1 MREDRSLVEHLQE
14 LVRVRAV
21 VIYTKQIEKA
31 KIWRSLCVM
40 ATTTGINGIDSTA
53 VRAVADRL
61 RERRDEPVRF
71 AAGVRW
77 LGGYR
82 TEATVGPEPALAG
95 DEPTEMA
102 GTGSGPSPED
112 LLLGAVGQCLIVGL
126 AGAATARGVKI
137 ERLSVDVEG
146 DVNLPAAYGLAGGHP
161 GFQAIRITVHLDAD
175 ADRLELDALV
185 DHALSR
191 APIPSTVANPVPVT
205 ARLAEG
211 GQGQTSLR

>member
-1 MREDRSLVEHLQE
+1 M
-14 LVRVRAV
+14 
-21 VIYTKQIEKA
+21 T
-31 KIWRSLCVM
+31 
-40 ATTTGINGIDSTA
+40 ATTSINGIDPAA
-53 VRAVADRL
+53 VDAVANRL

-82 TEATVGPEPALAG
+82 TEARVGPEPALAG
-95 DEPTEMA
+95 DEPTDLA
-102 GTGSGPSPED
+102 GTGTGPSPED

-126 AGAATARGVKI
+126 AGAATARGVRI

-146 DVNLPAAYGLAGGHP
+146 DVNLPAAYGLADGHP

-191 APIPSTVANPVPVT
+191 APIPSTVSNPVPVT
-205 ARLAEG
+205 ARLARPVG
-211 GQGQTSLR
+211 GGADSNAR

>member
-1 MREDRSLVEHLQE
+1 MS
-14 LVRVRAV
+14 
-21 VIYTKQIEKA
+21 
-31 KIWRSLCVM
+31 
-40 ATTTGINGIDSTA
+40 TTTSINGIDPA
-53 VRAVADRL
+53 AMRAASDRL
-61 RERRDEPVRF
+61 RARRDEPVRF

-82 TEATVGPEPALAG
+82 TEAHVGPEPALAG
-95 DEPTEMA
+95 DEPAELA
-102 GTGSGPSPED
+102 GTNTGPSPED

-126 AGAATARGVKI
+126 AGAASARGVKI

-146 DVNLPAAYGLAGGHP
+146 DVNLPAAYGLADGHP
-161 GFQAIRITVHLDAD
+161 GFQAIRVTVHLDAD

-191 APIPSTVANPVPVT
+191 APIPATVAHPVPVT

-211 GQGQTSLR
+211 GPNSG